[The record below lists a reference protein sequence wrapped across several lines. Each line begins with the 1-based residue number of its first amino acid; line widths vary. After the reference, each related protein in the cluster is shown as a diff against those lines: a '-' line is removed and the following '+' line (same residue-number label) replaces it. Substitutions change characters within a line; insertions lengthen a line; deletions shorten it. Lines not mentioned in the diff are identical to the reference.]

1 MPETLTLDGPEATDS
16 LARAMA
22 PHLVRGDVVGLVGGL
37 GAGKSHFA
45 RAVVRTLLN
54 AAGADE
60 EEVPSPSY
68 TLVQTYDADGVEI
81 WHADLYRLGSIEE
94 IGELGLEDAFG
105 RAICIV
111 EWADRLGAA
120 APLRMLTFSLGFEP
134 GHDERRLAT
143 IEGRG
148 SGWDWL
154 PDILRRV
161 QG

>member
-1 MPETLTLDGPEATDS
+1 MPETLILDGPDATEN

-22 PHLVRGDVVGLVGGL
+22 PHLEPGDVLGLVGGL

-45 RAVVRTLLN
+45 RAVIRTRLN

-60 EEVPSPSY
+60 DVPSPSY
-68 TLVQTYDADGVEI
+68 TLVQTYAADGVEI

-94 IGELGLEDAFG
+94 VGELGLEDAFG

-111 EWADRLGAA
+111 EWADRLGTA
-120 APLRMLTFSLGFEP
+120 APRRMLTLSLGFEP
-134 GHDERRLAT
+134 GHDARRVAR

-154 PDILRRV
+154 PGALRRV
-161 QG
+161 HG